1 MDRDIDAPSRIW
13 LRHAPRVL
21 ALLALP
27 LAGAAVLPAGMP
39 LALRLTG
46 LVLAA
51 AGGYALAW
59 RRLATVTQ
67 PSAASAVPGLDALC
81 SSLLPVWSD
90 QVQLASEQ
98 TEQAITALA
107 QRFVEIHR
115 RVGVAVANSH
125 AGDDGV
131 LLDLLNRSQQ
141 ELDSITNAL
150 RDALAAKSA
159 LLEQVGGLARFTSEL
174 RGLAVSVAEVARK
187 TNLVA
192 LNAAIE
198 AARAGEA
205 GRGFAVVAREVR
217 ELSLLSGDA
226 GKQIADTIDTVNR
239 ALNGTLEASQ
249 QYARQDQQALLN
261 AAAIIER
268 VVSDFRGATATLAAN
283 AHDMREHSS
292 AVGHEL
298 EQVLVSLQFQDRI
311 SQILGQVRADMHK
324 LAVRLDDHA
333 APPPDPQTWLAEL
346 AASYTAPEQ
355 HHPQLGRSPQ
365 QAEAVTF
372 F

>member
-1 MDRDIDAPSRIW
+1 
-13 LRHAPRVL
+13 
-21 ALLALP
+21 
-27 LAGAAVLPAGMP
+27 G
-39 LALRLTG
+39 
-46 LVLAA
+46 
-51 AGGYALAW
+51 LAW
-59 RRLATVTQ
+59 RRLA
-67 PSAASAVPGLDALC
+67 SAPPPAAPAATPGLDALC
-81 SSLLPVWSD
+81 SGVLPVWSD
-90 QVQLASEQ
+90 QVQLASSQ

-107 QRFVEIHR
+107 ERFVEINR

-125 AGDDGV
+125 AGDDGA
-131 LLDLLNRSQQ
+131 LLDLLNRSHD

-150 RDALAAKSA
+150 RDALAAKNA
-159 LLEQVGGLARFTSEL
+159 LLEQVAGLAGFTSEL
-174 RGLAVSVAEVARK
+174 RGLAHSVAEVARK

-217 ELSLLSGDA
+217 ELSLLSGAA

-249 QYARQDQQALLN
+249 QYARRDQQSLLN
-261 AAAIIER
+261 SAAIIER
-268 VVSDFRGATATLAAN
+268 VVGDFRQATATLAAT
-283 AHDMREHSS
+283 AHDMREHSA

-298 EQVLVSLQFQDRI
+298 EQVLVSLQFQDRV

-324 LAVRLDDHA
+324 LATRLDQHGA
-333 APPPDPQTWLAEL
+333 APALDPQAWLGEL

-355 HHPQLGRSPQ
+355 HHPQLGRAAQP
-365 QAEAVTF
+365 ADDVTF